1 MTEQATKRKEE
12 FIKRKKGARTQAD
25 ITAQQL
31 TNIYRQLVVLGDDA
45 TERYNQQ
52 LIREVNPDVLAAL
65 RTIPGGEEVRD
76 YYSFLTHTEIDESD
90 SSFLQT
96 DDGIINTLLPKPDQM
111 SPIWESFG
119 MSGFSA
125 GVNPQKPI
133 PMTVV
138 NPIKASVVTANTATN
153 ASDAGQQN
161 IVVRQSDVD
170 FAGLQ
175 EKLNDAFEKQKSD
188 ILQALNFIV
197 IDSNIEKM
205 HQNLKN
211 AIVKVVESMDGL
223 KDTFN
228 QEVQKTKENSAFP
241 AIDENVL
248 QVKEVL
254 AKETETKKAQENLE
268 KFRKTKV
275 GPKFSVDITE
285 EEQFF

>member
-25 ITAQQL
+25 VTAQQL
-31 TNIYRQLVVLGDDA
+31 TNIYRQLVVLGDEA

-76 YYSFLTHTEIDESD
+76 YYSFLTHTEIDEND
-90 SSFLQT
+90 SSYLET
-96 DDGIINTLLPKPDQM
+96 DDGLINTLLPKPDQM

-138 NPIKASVVTANTATN
+138 NPIKAAVVTANSSANGSDTA
-153 ASDAGQQN
+153 SSN
-161 IVVRQSDVD
+161 IVVRKSDVD
-170 FAGLQ
+170 FSGLQ
-175 EKLNDAFEKQKSD
+175 EKLNDAFEKQKSG

-211 AIVKVVESMDGL
+211 AIVKVVEAMDGL
-223 KDTFN
+223 KDSLN

-241 AIDENVL
+241 AVDDLVL
-248 QVKEVL
+248 QSIETPSKEN
-254 AKETETKKAQENLE
+254 EQKKAQKNLE
-268 KFRKTKV
+268 KFKKAKV

-285 EEQFF
+285 EEHFF

>member
-12 FIKRKKGARTQAD
+12 FIKRKKGLRTQAD

-31 TNIYRQLVVLGDDA
+31 TNIYRQLIVLGDEA

-76 YYSFLTHTEIDESD
+76 YYSFLTHTQIDDSD
-90 SSFLQT
+90 TSYLQT

-138 NPIKASVVTANTATN
+138 NPIKASVVTANVGVNSNDTA
-153 ASDAGQQN
+153 ASN
-161 IVVRQSDVD
+161 IVIQKSDVD
-170 FAGLQ
+170 FTGLQ
-175 EKLNDAFEKQKSD
+175 KKLDEAFEKQKND

-211 AIVKVVESMDGL
+211 AVLKVVESMDGM
-223 KDTFN
+223 KEAFT
-228 QEVQKTKENSAFP
+228 QEILQTKEKSAFP
-241 AIDENVL
+241 AIDETIL
-248 QVKEVL
+248 PAKKETPKEV
-254 AKETETKKAQENLE
+254 AEQKSASDLE
-268 KFRKTKV
+268 KFRKAKI
-275 GPKFSVDITE
+275 GPKFSVDIAE
-285 EEQFF
+285 EEQIF

>member
-25 ITAQQL
+25 VTAQQL
-31 TNIYRQLVVLGDDA
+31 TNIYRQLVVLGDEA

-76 YYSFLTHTEIDESD
+76 YYSFLTHTEIDEND
-90 SSFLQT
+90 SSYLET
-96 DDGIINTLLPKPDQM
+96 DDGLINTLLPKPDQM

-138 NPIKASVVTANTATN
+138 NPIKAAVVTANTASNSSDT
-153 ASDAGQQN
+153 ASPN

-170 FAGLQ
+170 FSGLQ
-175 EKLNDAFEKQKSD
+175 EKLNDAFEKQKSG

-211 AIVKVVESMDGL
+211 AIVKVVEAMDGL
-223 KDTFN
+223 KDSLN

-241 AIDENVL
+241 AVDDVVL
-248 QVKEVL
+248 QAIETPSKEN
-254 AKETETKKAQENLE
+254 ETKKAQQNLE
-268 KFRKTKV
+268 KFKKAKV

-285 EEQFF
+285 EEHFF

>member
-12 FIKRKKGARTQAD
+12 FIKRKKGLRTQAD

-31 TNIYRQLVVLGDDA
+31 TNIYRQLIVLGDEA
-45 TERYNQQ
+45 TEHYNQQ

-76 YYSFLTHTEIDESD
+76 YYSFLTHTQIDDSD
-90 SSFLQT
+90 TSYLQT

-138 NPIKASVVTANTATN
+138 NPIKASVVTANVGVNSNDTS
-153 ASDAGQQN
+153 ASN
-161 IVVRQSDVD
+161 IVIQKSDVD
-170 FAGLQ
+170 FTGLQ
-175 EKLNDAFEKQKSD
+175 KKLDEAFEKQKND

-211 AIVKVVESMDGL
+211 AVLKVVESMDGM
-223 KDTFN
+223 KEAFT
-228 QEVQKTKENSAFP
+228 QEILQTKEKSAFP
-241 AIDENVL
+241 AIDETIL
-248 QVKEVL
+248 PAKKETPKEV
-254 AKETETKKAQENLE
+254 AEQKSASDLE
-268 KFRKTKV
+268 KFRKAKI
-275 GPKFSVDITE
+275 GPKFSVDIAE
-285 EEQFF
+285 EEQIF

>member
-12 FIKRKKGARTQAD
+12 FIKRKKGLRTQAD

-31 TNIYRQLVVLGDDA
+31 TNIYRQLIVLGDEA

-76 YYSFLTHTEIDESD
+76 YYSFLTHTQIDDSD
-90 SSFLQT
+90 TSYLQT

-138 NPIKASVVTANTATN
+138 NPIKASVVTANVGVNSNDTS
-153 ASDAGQQN
+153 ASN
-161 IVVRQSDVD
+161 IVIQKSDVD
-170 FAGLQ
+170 FTGLQ
-175 EKLNDAFEKQKSD
+175 KKLDEAFEKQKND

-211 AIVKVVESMDGL
+211 AVLKVVESMDGM
-223 KDTFN
+223 KEAFT
-228 QEVQKTKENSAFP
+228 QEILQTKEKSVFP
-241 AIDENVL
+241 AIDETIL
-248 QVKEVL
+248 SAKKETPKEV
-254 AKETETKKAQENLE
+254 AEQKTASDLE
-268 KFRKTKV
+268 KFRKAKI
-275 GPKFSVDITE
+275 GPKFSVDIAE
-285 EEQFF
+285 EEQIF

>member
-12 FIKRKKGARTQAD
+12 FIKRKKGLRTQAD

-31 TNIYRQLVVLGDDA
+31 TNIYRQLIVLGDEA

-76 YYSFLTHTEIDESD
+76 YYSFLTHTQIDDSD
-90 SSFLQT
+90 TSYLQT

-138 NPIKASVVTANTATN
+138 NPIKASVVTANVGVNSKDTS
-153 ASDAGQQN
+153 ASN
-161 IVVRQSDVD
+161 IVIQKSDVD
-170 FAGLQ
+170 FTGLQ
-175 EKLNDAFEKQKSD
+175 KKLDEAFEKQKND

-211 AIVKVVESMDGL
+211 AVLKVVESMDGM
-223 KDTFN
+223 KEAFT
-228 QEVQKTKENSAFP
+228 QEILQTKEKSAFP
-241 AIDENVL
+241 AIDETIL
-248 QVKEVL
+248 PAKKETPKEV
-254 AKETETKKAQENLE
+254 AEQKSASDLE
-268 KFRKTKV
+268 KFRKAKI
-275 GPKFSVDITE
+275 GPKFSVDIAE
-285 EEQFF
+285 EEQIF